1 MKKKWQTDVGYHVPK
16 LTLLEVWPLNVFI
29 GDRQNMTVVDVG
41 ANVGLWCQAFMNTFG
56 AQTGRYLAVEPLNG
70 NLEIF
75 DSRLQDK
82 LIEKP
87 SAITVERCCAGPENG
102 HVDIRHHQ
110 NVSALASVV
119 LETVTVGGRNVDNKL
134 VTNVRQQTLD
144 SLVLEQHVED
154 IDVLKIDVEGYEWD
168 VLRGAE
174 GLLDDEKIKLIYFEF
189 GEHQGTM
196 GQSFKQFWTL
206 LSKHGFD
213 LYRQSV
219 GRNFFGLQ
227 RITKYHSSLED
238 FSSMWMILA
247 SRIPLD
253 DRRNTPFVIGT
264 YRPKA

>member
-1 MKKKWQTDVGYHVPK
+1 MNKWQADIGYHVPK

-29 GDRQNMTVVDVG
+29 GGRQNLTVVDVG

-56 AQTGRYLAVEPLNG
+56 CETRKYIAVEPLSG

-75 DSRLQDK
+75 DNRLRDG
-82 LIEKP
+82 LIKNQ
-87 SAITVERCCAGPENG
+87 SAVTVERCCAGPKNG
-102 HVDIRHHQ
+102 GVDVRHHR

-119 LETVTVGGRNVDNKL
+119 LQTVTVGGKQVDNSL
-134 VTNVRQQTLD
+134 ITHVRQQTLD
-144 SLVLEQHVED
+144 TLALDQNIED

-168 VLRGAE
+168 VLCGAD
-174 GLLDDEKIKLIYFEF
+174 GLLKDEKISMIYFEF

-196 GQSFKQFWTL
+196 GQSFKQFWSL
-206 LSKHGFD
+206 LTKHGFD
-213 LYRQSV
+213 IYRQSV